1 MNFGTRAS
9 ASARDNKR
17 ASATRLPSRALSS
30 NQHHCNSFNSSNP
43 FHIPVFRGFAA
54 AFRGFS
60 ISVFQHFSIS
70 PLNSP
75 ALLLSLFS
83 VLLLSP
89 SAFAQRGP
97 NTTHVGYVYPA
108 GGRQGTKFQVVVG
121 GQFLTGPTNVFMSG
135 RGIDASVIQY
145 VRPLTQK
152 ELNDLRQQLTDLQA
166 KRASAFT
173 NAARARG
180 AANAQSRTN
189 APRATGQ
196 AWTAEDQKRL
206 ADIRREIALR
216 SPRNQMNPAI
226 SENVIL
232 QVTVAPDAEPG
243 RRELRLQC
251 QQGLSNPLVFEVG
264 QLTEFSKLAAT
275 LDAEAALGRGMP
287 QNPNNRTAT
296 PPTERDISLPAVVNG
311 QIMPGGVDRMKF
323 RARKGQR
330 LVIVVQAR
338 ELIPYLPDA
347 VPGWF
352 QASVSLYDSKG
363 RELEYADHFQ
373 FHPDPVLFY
382 EVPRDDEYTME
393 IRDSIYRGREDFVYR
408 ISVGELPYITSI
420 FPLGCQAG
428 SQATIQLQGW
438 NLTETTLKV
447 DAKDKST
454 GIRWLVAG
462 KGDRVSNRVP
472 FSVDSLRDIL
482 EHEPNNTTNEAQ
494 LVNLPI
500 IINGRVDRPGDWDVF
515 RFEGRAGQEVVAEV
529 YARRLDSPLDSVIKL
544 TDAAGHQ
551 LAFNDDYEDKASGLN
566 THHADSWLRVKLPAD
581 GAYYLHLGDAQQKGG
596 PEYAY
601 RFRLSAPRPD
611 FELRAVPSSLSV
623 RAGSSVPLTVYAL
636 RRDGF
641 TNEITLAL
649 KDAPRGFSLS
659 GGLVPAGTNQVPLTI
674 KSAAAPEL
682 GPVSLTLEGRALID
696 GQPVARP
703 VVPAEDMMQAFI
715 YRHLVPMNDLQ
726 VAVMGRGPANA
737 GVRIISEMPVK
748 IPAGGT
754 VRVRIAVPQ
763 GVVGPRAQLELTDP
777 PEGIALQN
785 VNLAGLATEVVLSS
799 DPELVKLGER
809 GNLIITAYA
818 GQVPAAAARGKA
830 PIRRVPL
837 ATLPAISFVIVP

>member
-9 ASARDNKR
+9 ASARDSKR
-17 ASATRLPSRALSS
+17 ASAIRLPLCALSGD
-30 NQHHCNSFNSSNP
+30 QHNLNSSDSFKP
-43 FHIPVFRGFAA
+43 LRAFPVFRDFPA
-54 AFRGFS
+54 AFRDFS
-60 ISVFQHFSIS
+60 ISAFQHFSIS
-70 PLNSP
+70 SLNSP
-75 ALLLSLFS
+75 ALPFVLLAL
-83 VLLLSP
+83 LLLSP

-97 NTTHVGYVYPA
+97 NTTRVGYVYPA
-108 GGRQGTKFQVVVG
+108 GGRQGSRFQVVVG
-121 GQFLTGPTNVFMSG
+121 GQFLTGPTNVFISG
-135 RGIDASVIQY
+135 HGIDASAIQY

-152 ELNDLRQQLTDLQA
+152 ELNDLRQEMTDLQA
-166 KRASAFT
+166 KRASVFT
-173 NAARARG
+173 NAARARS

-196 AWTAEDQKRL
+196 AWSAEDQKRL

-264 QLTEFSKLAAT
+264 QLPEFSKLAAT

-287 QNPNNRTAT
+287 QNPNSRTAT
-296 PPTERDISLPAVVNG
+296 PPTEREITLPAIVNG

-323 RARKGQR
+323 KARKGQR
-330 LVIVVQAR
+330 LVFVVQAR
-338 ELIPYLPDA
+338 DLIPYLPDA

-428 SQATIQLQGW
+428 TQATVQLQGW
-438 NLTETTLKV
+438 NLPETTLAV
-447 DAKDKST
+447 DAKDS
-454 GIRWLVAG
+454 GIRWLAAG

-472 FSVDSLRDIL
+472 FSIDPLPDIR

-494 LVNLPI
+494 AVTLPI
-500 IINGRVDRPGDWDVF
+500 IINGRIDRPGDWDVF
-515 RFEGRAGQEVVAEV
+515 RFDGHAGQEFVAEV

-544 TDAAGHQ
+544 TDASGRQ
-551 LAFNDDYEDKASGLN
+551 LAFNDDYEDKGSGLN
-566 THHADSWLRVKLPAD
+566 THHADSWLRVKLPTD

-601 RFRLSAPRPD
+601 RLRLSAPRPD

-641 TNEITLAL
+641 TKEITLAL

-682 GPVSLTLEGRALID
+682 GPVRLTLEGRALID
-696 GQPVARP
+696 GQPAARP

-737 GVRIISEMPVK
+737 GVRILSEMPVK

-785 VNLAGLATEVVLSS
+785 VNLAGLATEVVLGS

-830 PIRRVPL
+830 PPRRPPL
-837 ATLPAISFVIVP
+837 ATFPAISFVIVP

>member
-1 MNFGTRAS
+1 MMDRTNGSNGLDGLNEAVGYRAAEPILETQRKAASDFGSRFS
-9 ASARDNKR
+9 AGGTPPGVRISAFGLRISK
-17 ASATRLPSRALSS
+17 
-30 NQHHCNSFNSSNP
+30 P
-43 FHIPVFRGFAA
+43 F
-54 AFRGFS
+54 S
-60 ISVFQHFSIS
+60 
-70 PLNSP
+70 LL
-75 ALLLSLFS
+75 ALLLLTSL
-83 VLLLSP
+83 P
-89 SAFAQRGP
+89 AFAQRGP
-97 NTTHVGYVYPA
+97 NTAHVGYVYPA
-108 GGRQGTKFQVVVG
+108 GGRQGTRFQVVVG
-121 GQFLTGPTNVFMSG
+121 GQFLTGPTNVFISG
-135 RGIDASVIQY
+135 HGIDASVIQY

-152 ELNDLRQQLTDLQA
+152 ELNDLRQEMTDLQA
-166 KRASAFT
+166 KRASVFT

-189 APRATGQ
+189 ATPRATGQ
-196 AWTAEDQKRL
+196 PWTAEDQKRL

-216 SPRNQMNPAI
+216 SPRNQMNPAV

-251 QQGLSNPLVFEVG
+251 QQGLSNPLAFEIG
-264 QLTEFSKLAAT
+264 QLPEFSKLAAT

-296 PPTERDISLPAVVNG
+296 PPTEREITLPAIVNG

-323 RARKGQR
+323 KARKGQR
-330 LVIVVQAR
+330 LVIVVRAR
-338 ELIPYLPDA
+338 DLIPYLPDA

-408 ISVGELPYITSI
+408 ISVGELPYVTSI
-420 FPLGCQAG
+420 FPLGCQSG
-428 SQATIQLQGW
+428 TKATVQLQGW
-438 NLTETTLKV
+438 NLPETTLTV
-447 DAKDKST
+447 DATDKPT
-454 GIRWLVAG
+454 GLRWLTAG

-472 FSVDSLRDIL
+472 FLVDLLPDFL
-482 EHEPNNTTNEAQ
+482 EHEPNNTANEAQ
-494 LVNLPI
+494 SVTLPI
-500 IINGRVDRPGDWDVF
+500 IINGRIDRPGDSDVF
-515 RFEGRAGQEVVAEV
+515 RFQGHVGQDVVAEV

-551 LAFNDDYEDKASGLN
+551 LAFNDDFEDKGRGLN
-566 THHADSWLRVKLPAD
+566 THHADSWLRVTLPAD
-581 GAYYLHLGDAQQKGG
+581 GDYYLHLGDAQQKGG

-601 RFRLSAPRPD
+601 RLRLSAPRPD

-623 RAGSSVPLTVYAL
+623 RAGSSVPLTIYAL

-682 GPVSLTLEGRALID
+682 GPVNLKLEGHAVID
-696 GQPVARP
+696 GQPVVRP

-737 GVRIISEMPVK
+737 GVRIVSDMPVK

-763 GVVGPRAQLELTDP
+763 GVVGPGAQLELTDP
-777 PEGIALQN
+777 PEGIALQT

-809 GNLIITAYA
+809 GNLILTAYA
-818 GQVPAAAARGKA
+818 GQQPAAAARGKA
-830 PIRRVPL
+830 PPRRAAL
-837 ATLPAISFVIVP
+837 ATFPAISYVIVP

>member
-1 MNFGTRAS
+1 MIEIRSPKSEARKE
-9 ASARDNKR
+9 AEARDPRPELVPCR
-17 ASATRLPSRALSS
+17 APRTSR
-30 NQHHCNSFNSSNP
+30 
-43 FHIPVFRGFAA
+43 VFRGFPA
-54 AFRGFS
+54 AFRDFS
-60 ISVFQHFSIS
+60 IT
-70 PLNSP
+70 
-75 ALLLSLFS
+75 ALQLFS
-83 VLLLSP
+83 FSSFSSAALPFSLALLLLSP
-89 SAFAQRGP
+89 PAFAQRGP
-97 NTTHVGYVYPA
+97 NTAHAGYVYPA
-108 GGRQGTKFQVVVG
+108 GGRQGTRFQVVVG
-121 GQFLTGPTNVFMSG
+121 GQFLTVPTNVFISG

-145 VRPLTQK
+145 VRSLTQK
-152 ELNDLRQQLTDLQA
+152 ELMDLRQKMADLQA
-166 KRASAFT
+166 KRASVFT

-196 AWTAEDQKRL
+196 TWTPEDQKML

-251 QQGLSNPLVFEVG
+251 QQGLSNPLAFEVG
-264 QLTEFSKLAAT
+264 QLPEFSKLAAT

-296 PPTERDISLPAVVNG
+296 PPTERDITLPAVVNG
-311 QIMPGGVDRMKF
+311 QIMPGGMDRMKF

-330 LVIVVQAR
+330 LVIVVNAR
-338 ELIPYLPDA
+338 DLMPYLPDA

-363 RELEYADHFQ
+363 HELEYADHFL

-382 EVPRDDEYTME
+382 EIPRDDEYALE
-393 IRDSIYRGREDFVYR
+393 VRDSIYRGREDFVYR
-408 ISVGELPYITSI
+408 ISAGELPYITSI

-428 SQATIQLQGW
+428 AQTTVQLKGW
-438 NLTETTLKV
+438 NLPETTITV
-447 DAKDKST
+447 DAKDRSS
-454 GIRWLVAG
+454 GIRWLVVG

-472 FSVDSLRDIL
+472 FSVDSLPDLL
-482 EHEPNNTTNEAQ
+482 EREPNNITNEAQ
-494 LVNLPI
+494 AVTLPI
-500 IINGRVDRPGDWDVF
+500 IINGRIDRPGDWDVF
-515 RFEGRAGQEVVAEV
+515 RFEGHAGQEVVAEV

-544 TDAAGHQ
+544 TDAAGRQ
-551 LAFNDDYEDKASGLN
+551 LALNDDCEDKGSGLN
-566 THHADSWLRVKLPAD
+566 THHADSWLRVTLPAD
-581 GAYYLHLGDAQQKGG
+581 GAYYLHLGDIQQQGG
-596 PEYAY
+596 PDYAY
-601 RFRLSAPRPD
+601 RLRLSGPRPD

-623 RAGSSVPLTVYAL
+623 RAGASVPLTVYAL

-641 TNEITLAL
+641 TNEIILAL

-674 KSAAAPEL
+674 KAAAAPEL
-682 GPVSLTLEGRALID
+682 GPINLALEGRAVIE
-696 GQPVARP
+696 GQSVVRP

-737 GVRIISEMPVK
+737 GVRIVSEMPVK

-754 VRVRIAVPQ
+754 VRIRIAVPQ

-777 PEGIALQN
+777 PEGITLQN

-799 DPELVKLGER
+799 DSELVKLGES

-818 GQVPAAAARGKA
+818 GQAPAAAAKGKA
-830 PIRRVPL
+830 PARRVPV
-837 ATLPAISFVIVP
+837 ATFPAISFIIVP